1 MMLVMVTSPMVS
13 CRIFPRLCAVRLARC
28 RVAPA

>member
-13 CRIFPRLCAVRLARC
+13 LRMGFLPDWVMGQG
-28 RVAPA
+28 

>member
-13 CRIFPRLCAVRLARC
+13 LRMGILPGWDMGEG
-28 RVAPA
+28 